1 LLSDANGEAVAVF
14 VVVEDAIHRNQELV
28 TLRPVPAFYHDEADL
43 HSFVIEDDVLD
54 VSNPFV
60 LRPINIGATYVGNV
74 RGKTLVAQTPIVS
87 RDTPPQFKSESAGAG
102 RAIGNQG

>member
-1 LLSDANGEAVAVF
+1 MF
-14 VVVEDAIHRNQELV
+14 VVVEDAIHGKQELV

-43 HSFVIEDDVLD
+43 HSFVIEDDVLN

-74 RGKTLVAQTPIVS
+74 RVK
-87 RDTPPQFKSESAGAG
+87 R
-102 RAIGNQG
+102 